1 MLKGHGGNSI
11 ELARR
16 LGCLPQ
22 EIIDMSSNIN
32 PLGPPPGLIQH
43 LKDHINAVG
52 KFPEV
57 DSREITALFA
67 DKYGVGADRALAG
80 NGTTQFIY
88 ELPQALG
95 IKRALILGPTYSDY
109 ADACRL
115 NQVET
120 TFVIAEE
127 SQNFQPNLKD
137 IKKYVDDV
145 DCVFICNPNN
155 PTGSLIPAEDIKA
168 LCRTYPDTIFIVDE
182 SYLSFIQG
190 ADKKSIRRQDLAN
203 LIVLISISK
212 IFAIP
217 GLRIGFVVS
226 SAERIKQLRRYLQ
239 PWSVNSLAQLATGY
253 LMVQEDEVNA
263 FIEKTH
269 QLITAERNRFAAMF
283 EDVPDITLFPSAT
296 NYLIA
301 RLHSDLNANAV
312 CSRLA
317 GHKILIRNC
326 SNFKGLSDRHIRISF
341 KQPKHN
347 RVLAQKLLEMVQTES
362 NQGQANE
369 NRIGIGGR

>member
-1 MLKGHGGNSI
+1 MLTGHGGNSI

-32 PLGPPPGLIQH
+32 PLGPPPGLIKY
-43 LKDHINAVG
+43 LRDHIDAIG

-57 DSREITALFA
+57 DSREISMHFA
-67 DKYGVGADRALAG
+67 DQCCIDPARVLAG

-88 ELPQALG
+88 ALPQALG
-95 IKRALILGPTYSDY
+95 IKNALIVGPTYSDY

-115 NQVET
+115 NHAKT

-127 SQNFQPNLKD
+127 SQNFQPNLNR
-137 IKKYVDDV
+137 IEKYLDAVDS
-145 DCVFICNPNN
+145 VFICNPNN
-155 PTGSLIPAEDIKA
+155 PTGSLIPAEALKSLCKA
-168 LCRTYPDTIFIVDE
+168 YPDKVFIVDE

-190 ADKKSIRRQDLAN
+190 ADKKSIRRQDLGN

-226 SAERIKQLRRYLQ
+226 SAERIKQLRRFLQ
-239 PWSVNSLAQLATGY
+239 PWSVNSLAQLATRY
-253 LMVQEDEVNA
+253 LMVQKDEVDT
-263 FIEKTH
+263 FIEKTN
-269 QLITAERNRFAAMF
+269 QLIIAERKRFIAAF
-283 EDVPDITLFPSAT
+283 EDVPDIRFYPSTT

-301 RLHSDLNANAV
+301 RLHNNLNAATV

-317 GHKILIRNC
+317 GHKILVRNC
-326 SNFKGLSDRHIRISF
+326 SNFKGLSNRYIRVSL
-341 KQPKHN
+341 KQSEHN
-347 RVLAQKLLEMVQTES
+347 RMLAQKLLELVQSES
-362 NQGQANE
+362 NQNPANE
-369 NRIGIGGR
+369 KRIGIGGR

>member
-11 ELARR
+11 ELARQ
-16 LGCLPQ
+16 LGCPPQ

-32 PLGPPPGLIQH
+32 PLGPPPGLIKY
-43 LKDHINAVG
+43 LEEHIEAIG

-57 DSREITALFA
+57 DSREISVQFA
-67 DKYGVGADRALAG
+67 DQCCIDPDRGLAG

-88 ELPQALG
+88 ALPQALG
-95 IKRALILGPTYSDY
+95 IKSALISAPTYSDY

-115 NQVET
+115 NNVKT

-127 SQNFQPNLKD
+127 SRNFQPNLEE
-137 IKKYVDDV
+137 IKKYLDVVDS
-145 DCVFICNPNN
+145 VFICNPNN
-155 PTGSLIPAEDIKA
+155 PTGSLIPANDLKA
-168 LCRTYPDTIFIVDE
+168 LCQAHPETLFIIDE

-190 ADKKSIRRQDLAN
+190 ADEKSIRRQDLSN

-226 SAERIKQLRRYLQ
+226 APERMKQLRRFLQ

-253 LMVQEDEVNA
+253 LMAQKEEVDT
-263 FIEKTH
+263 FIEKTN
-269 QLITAERNRFAAMF
+269 QLIFAERKRFVTAF
-283 EDVPDITLFPSAT
+283 EDFSDIILYPSTT
-296 NYLIA
+296 NFFIA
-301 RLHSDLNANAV
+301 RLPNRLNADEV

-317 GHKILIRNC
+317 GHKIMVRNC
-326 SNFKGLSDRHIRISF
+326 RNFYGLTNRHIRISL
-341 KQPKHN
+341 KLPEHN
-347 RVLAQKLLEMVQTES
+347 LVLAQKLLRIAQQNGGIRPE
-362 NQGQANE
+362 ADK
-369 NRIGIGGR
+369 RIGVAG